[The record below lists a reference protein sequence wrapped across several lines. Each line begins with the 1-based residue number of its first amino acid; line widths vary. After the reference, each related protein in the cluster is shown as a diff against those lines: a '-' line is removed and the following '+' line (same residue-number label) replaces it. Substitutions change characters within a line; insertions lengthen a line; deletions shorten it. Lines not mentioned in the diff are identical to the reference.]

1 MVVKETAKNYE
12 LRERIDQMKC
22 GKKRQEKGQRLNRQ
36 TEEKRE
42 KKKVVHEM
50 NYIFFN
56 TETESEKDRET
67 FESSLGLFFLYGNKN
82 SCFTKNFQLQGFPL
96 PRISTTVNYL
106 NT

>member
-1 MVVKETAKNYE
+1 
-12 LRERIDQMKC
+12 MKC
-22 GKKRQEKGQRLNRQ
+22 GKKKTRKRTKVEQ
-36 TEEKRE
+36 TNWGKERE

>member
-1 MVVKETAKNYE
+1 
-12 LRERIDQMKC
+12 
-22 GKKRQEKGQRLNRQ
+22 
-36 TEEKRE
+36 
-42 KKKVVHEM
+42 M